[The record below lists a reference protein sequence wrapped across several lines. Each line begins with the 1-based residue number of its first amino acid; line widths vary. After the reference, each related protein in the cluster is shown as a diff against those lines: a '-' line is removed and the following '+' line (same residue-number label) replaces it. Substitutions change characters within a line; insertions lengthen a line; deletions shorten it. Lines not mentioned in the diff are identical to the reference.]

1 VGWRIFWGN
10 QLMNMDIVCQH
21 VQHCS
26 DSCRKAAGVFSVVG
40 RNKKTATTEISKTQ
54 ARMPTTAT
62 PCKVFYAL
70 EMLEGMCRVLL
81 YMLEAVEG
89 GFCLLEVL

>member
-1 VGWRIFWGN
+1 VGSFGEHLFSYNI
-10 QLMNMDIVCQH
+10 
-21 VQHCS
+21 S
-26 DSCRKAAGVFSVVG
+26 PCRKAAGVFSVVG

>member
-1 VGWRIFWGN
+1 
-10 QLMNMDIVCQH
+10 
-21 VQHCS
+21 
-26 DSCRKAAGVFSVVG
+26 
-40 RNKKTATTEISKTQ
+40 
-54 ARMPTTAT
+54 MPTTAT